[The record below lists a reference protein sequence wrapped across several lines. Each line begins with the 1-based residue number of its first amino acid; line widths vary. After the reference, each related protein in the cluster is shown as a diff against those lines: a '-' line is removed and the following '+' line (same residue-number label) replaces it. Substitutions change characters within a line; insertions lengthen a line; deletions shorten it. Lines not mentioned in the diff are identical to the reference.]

1 MRFIAVVLSWL
12 LISGCQPGQS
22 GPVNFGPD
30 DYPVLLSEWQ
40 LMQRDDQYLQLH
52 EALLP
57 YDLLSPLF
65 SDYALK
71 LRTVWMPSGTS
82 ANYNSSEA
90 FDFPVGTIITKTF
103 YYPRDPEIPDAVL
116 LTDADIH
123 GFADNGFDLREVR
136 LIETRL
142 LVRQDS
148 GWDTLPYVWNR
159 EQSDASLQPTGD
171 IQRLKMR
178 DGNDLSKP
186 AHEFAY
192 VVPNRNECAGCHA
205 VDQNNG
211 QLRPIGPASRH
222 LDKTFAHYRD
232 GPDAQLQHWAARGI
246 LRNLPSAMADTSST
260 DTSSTG
266 TSSTGTSSTGTS
278 STDTSLTGT
287 LLTETEQK
295 ARAYLDINC
304 GHCHQPGGSADTS
317 GLFLHAAETSLL
329 KMGVCKPPVAAG
341 RGTGGHR
348 YSIVPG
354 IPDES
359 ILLFRMNSREL
370 DIQMPELGRSLVH
383 TEGVNLLRS
392 WIEQLDGECTG
403 PG

>member
-1 MRFIAVVLSWL
+1 MRLIAVVLSWL
-12 LISGCQPGQS
+12 FISGCQREQS

-30 DYPVLLSEWQ
+30 DYPALLSEWQ

-52 EALLP
+52 DELLP
-57 YDLLSPLF
+57 YDLLTPLF

-71 LRTVWMPSGTS
+71 LRTVWVPTGTS
-82 ANYNSSEA
+82 AHYNSSEA
-90 FDFPVGTIITKTF
+90 FDFPVGTIISKTF
-103 YYPRDPEIPDAVL
+103 YYPCDPENLNGVL
-116 LTDADIH
+116 RTDADIH
-123 GFADNGFDLREVR
+123 GFANNSFDMQEVR

-142 LVRQDS
+142 LVRQS
-148 GWDTLPYVWNR
+148 GGWDTLPYVWNA
-159 EQSDASLQPTGD
+159 QQTDASLQPTGA
-171 IQRLKMR
+171 IQRLQMR
-178 DGNDLSKP
+178 DSNELSKP
-186 AHEFAY
+186 ALEFAY
-192 VVPNRNECAGCHA
+192 IVPNRNECAGCHA

-211 QLRPIGPASRH
+211 QLHPIGPASRH

-246 LRNLPSAMADTSST
+246 LTNLPSAMSEP
-260 DTSSTG
+260 
-266 TSSTGTSSTGTS
+266 
-278 STDTSLTGT
+278 
-287 LLTETEQK
+287 LLTDTEQK

-329 KMGVCKPPVAAG
+329 KLGVCKPPVAAG
-341 RGTGGHR
+341 RGTGGHS

-354 IPDES
+354 VPGES

-383 TEGVNLLRS
+383 AEGVNLVGD
-392 WIEQLDGECTG
+392 WIEQLRGECAD